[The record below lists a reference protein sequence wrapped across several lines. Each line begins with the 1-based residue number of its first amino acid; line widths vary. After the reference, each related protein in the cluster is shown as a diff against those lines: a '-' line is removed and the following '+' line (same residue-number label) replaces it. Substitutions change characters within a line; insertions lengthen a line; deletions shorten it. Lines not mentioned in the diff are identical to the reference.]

1 MDWKMS
7 HVEDGKTYAFTLQTT
22 PPEALYW
29 KTYKLTKSDIKL
41 FTKLPRAEAAAM
53 RSLILEDILKS
64 ETVPPTPKGNANA
77 KNREKHTDP
86 KKR

>member
-1 MDWKMS
+1 MDWKMN
-7 HVEDGKTYAFTLQTT
+7 HVEGGKTYAFTLQTT

-64 ETVPPTPKGNANA
+64 EKLTPNPKGTSDV
-77 KNREKHTDP
+77 K